1 MFRPVAMA
9 QNDPNIGHKNELN
22 VSILKAAIEVEKF
35 GIEFYSN
42 LSTCV
47 KDERGA
53 ALLRSLAEDEKKHRA
68 ILEKE
73 VERLKDTCDV
83 TCVMPAPE
91 YMKIVPERVFMP
103 APNTCILLED
113 EIKALEKGIEVE
125 KRSFDMY
132 HEAVERVSNEPVR
145 KALSTLAEWEVTH
158 RKILEENLRYLRLE
172 GAWYGYSPILE
183 G

>member
-1 MFRPVAMA
+1 MFRPVSMA
-9 QNDPNIGHKNELN
+9 QNNLNTGHKNELN

-35 GIEFYSN
+35 GIEFYGN

-47 KDERGA
+47 NDERGA
-53 ALLRSLAEDEKKHRA
+53 ALLRSLAEDEKKHLA

-73 VERLKDTCDV
+73 VERLKGTCDV
-83 TCVMPAPE
+83 ACVMPAPE
-91 YMKIVPERVFMP
+91 YVKIVPERVFLP
-103 APNTCILLED
+103 APNTCMLVED

-125 KRSFDMY
+125 KRSYEMY
-132 HEAVERVSNEPVR
+132 QGALGRVSDEPVR
-145 KALSTLAEWEVTH
+145 KALRTLADWEITH
-158 RKILEENLRYLRLE
+158 RKILEENLRYLKLE